1 MFYDAIRND
10 HGFAVDPFK
19 ALIARPIGWLST
31 VSAEGVANLAPYSF
45 FNAVSERPHYVVFGS
60 SGYKDSL
67 RNIEATGEFAMNV
80 ATYPIREAM
89 NLSSSVVPSHVD
101 EFALAGLTKAPC
113 QLIKAPR
120 VAESPANLECHL
132 YKTMEL
138 PDNEGKVSNWLVV
151 GRVIGIHIDDRF
163 IENGRVN
170 SNAMQMISR
179 VGYAEYAT
187 IDDIWRMRR
196 PDP

>member
-19 ALIARPIGWLST
+19 ALVARPIGWLST
-31 VSAEGVANLAPYSF
+31 LSAEGVANLAPYSF
-45 FNAVSERPHYVVFGS
+45 FNIVSERPHYVVFGS

-67 RNIEATGEFAMNV
+67 RNIEATGEFAVNV
-80 ATYPIREAM
+80 ATYSIREAM
-89 NLSSSVVPSHVD
+89 NMSSSVVPSHVD
-101 EFALAGLTKAPC
+101 EFVLAGLTKAPC

-120 VAESPANLECHL
+120 VAESPANFECRLH
-132 YKTMEL
+132 KTIEL
-138 PDNEGKVSNWLVV
+138 PDDEGKVSNWLVV
-151 GRVIGIHIDDRF
+151 GRVVAVHIDDRF